1 MGGLVDEKLNMSH
14 QRALQPGRSVVNV
27 GCIRRGVDSRA
38 REGIVPL
45 YSALLRPQLEY
56 CIQVWGPNTENMLSF

>member
-1 MGGLVDEKLNMSH
+1 MSH
-14 QRALQPGRSVVNV
+14 QRASQPGRSVVNV
-27 GCIRRGVDSRA
+27 GYIRRGVDSRA

-56 CIQVWGPNTENMLSF
+56 CIQVWGPNTETMLSF